1 MEENMILLNFPEHNE
16 SKKCLQFIV
25 EIVCHSKIMLVFFLI
40 NHNLLAGIFYF

>member
-1 MEENMILLNFPEHNE
+1 MILLNFSEHNE

-25 EIVCHSKIMLVFFLI
+25 EIVCHAKIMLVFFI